1 VAEPDDPEREAEAV
15 TGHQVTVSYMVEV
28 SSPTEQPVTVGAQ
41 EVTVYDAVTSVV
53 DVVHDCHA
61 VEVDVSSTGTTV
73 FEVTTVEV
81 FLPTGQLVISGAQEV
96 MVYT

>member
-1 VAEPDDPEREAEAV
+1 
-15 TGHQVTVSYMVEV
+15 
-28 SSPTEQPVTVGAQ
+28 
-41 EVTVYDAVTSVV
+41 V

-61 VEVDVSSTGTTV
+61 VEADVSSAGTTV